1 MVLLRIK
8 KIQGEGSKRIH
19 VFLRIRMQKKK
30 YCPYCGNLFIEK
42 VLEGH
47 QRLFCEQCREPFYEN
62 PTPASCTVVIDD
74 RQRILLVKRSI
85 EPKVG
90 EWCLPGG
97 FMELG
102 EKPDQAALREL
113 KEETGLAGSIDRL
126 LGVTSNH
133 SDAYHTVLMIGYLV
147 KEYSGRLAP
156 GDDASDAA
164 YFNSNHLPPV
174 AFQSH
179 RFFIRQYLK
188 LET

>member
-1 MVLLRIK
+1 
-8 KIQGEGSKRIH
+8 
-19 VFLRIRMQKKK
+19 MQKKR
-30 YCPYCGNLFIEK
+30 YCPYCSNILTEK
-42 VLEGH
+42 VLEGYR
-47 QRLFCEQCREPFYEN
+47 RLFCEQCKEPYYEN
-62 PTPASCTVVIDD
+62 PIPAACTVVIDD
-74 RQRILLVKRSI
+74 RRRILLVKRSVD
-85 EPKVG
+85 PKSG

-113 KEETGLAGSIDRL
+113 KEETGLSGRIGRL

-147 KEYSGRLAP
+147 REYSGSLAP
-156 GDDASDAA
+156 GDDAADAA
-164 YFNSNHLPPV
+164 FFDPGGLPPV

-179 RFFIRQYLK
+179 RHFIRLYRK